1 MSDFDE
7 QTVMIMAEQQLTG
20 FFHGRSGY
28 NLRSLIEAMGLTKEE
43 FQEMK
48 DKGMVVFGKEKKQ
61 EVDKVLNQKRSDR
74 YDL

>member
-1 MSDFDE
+1 
-7 QTVMIMAEQQLTG
+7 
-20 FFHGRSGY
+20 
-28 NLRSLIEAMGLTKEE
+28 LRSLIEAMGLTKEE